1 MRRWPLVAA
10 ITITALV
17 VLLTKGQGTTMP
29 LNTDA
34 ASAVEAEELSAAAR
48 TKVFFGHQS
57 VGRNVLDGLGGLY
70 AAHGLTAPS
79 SWSDAYIGEN
89 GDPLG
94 KIDDF
99 EARIREGAGAEAD
112 VALMKLC
119 YVDVTDGT
127 DVDAVFERYRATLA
141 DLERDFPDVRFLHV
155 TAPLTTEAGLV
166 SRLKAGV
173 KSLLGRDVVESRA
186 DNVARERFN
195 AMMREEYGPGRLF
208 DLAGVESTA
217 PDGTRVSGDVDGQD
231 YFALHSGYAAD
242 SGHLDQ
248 AASMLAAAHLVALVA
263 GPAGR

>member
-1 MRRWPLVAA
+1 MRRWTVVVAV
-10 ITITALV
+10 TITALV

-29 LNTDA
+29 VNTDA
-34 ASAVEAEELSAAAR
+34 ASAVGAQELSAAAR

-57 VGRNVLDGLGGLY
+57 VGRNVLDGLDGLY
-70 AAHGLTAPS
+70 AVNGLTAPT

-99 EARIREGAGAEAD
+99 EARIREGAGAEVD
-112 VALMKLC
+112 VALMKFC

-127 DVDAVFERYRATLA
+127 DVDALFERYRTTMAG
-141 DLERDFPDVRFLHV
+141 LERDFPGVRFLHV
-155 TAPLTTEAGLV
+155 TATLTTEAGLV

-173 KSLLGRDVVESRA
+173 KSLLGREVVESRA

-195 AMMREEYGPGRLF
+195 ALMREEYGPERLF
-208 DLAGVESTA
+208 DLAEIESTA
-217 PDGTRVSGDVDGQD
+217 PDGTRVSGEVGGRD
-231 YFALHSGYAAD
+231 YFALYSGYAAD

-248 AASMLAAAHLVALVA
+248 EASMLAAAHLVALVA
-263 GPAGR
+263 DASGR

>member
-10 ITITALV
+10 ITVAALV

-29 LNTDA
+29 VNTDA
-34 ASAVEAEELSAAAR
+34 ASAVGAEELSAAAR

-57 VGRNVLDGLGGLY
+57 VGRNVLDGLDGLY

-79 SWSDAYIGEN
+79 TWSDAYIGEN

-99 EARIREGAGAEAD
+99 EARIREGAGAEVD
-112 VALMKLC
+112 VALMKVC
-119 YVDVTDGT
+119 YVDVTDRT
-127 DVDAVFERYRATLA
+127 DVDALFERYRTAMA

-173 KSLLGRDVVESRA
+173 KALLGRDVVESRT
-186 DNVARERFN
+186 DNLAREQFN
-195 AMMREEYGPGRLF
+195 ALMREEYGPEQLF
-208 DLAGVESTA
+208 DLAEVESTA
-217 PDGTRVSGDVDGQD
+217 PDGTRVSGDVDGRD
-231 YFALHSGYAAD
+231 YFALYSGYAAD

-248 AASMLAAAHLVALVA
+248 AASMLAAARLVQLVADA
-263 GPAGR
+263 PGR